1 MANVWYRGA
10 QCPSLRITRGR
21 ATDHGQMA
29 VVVQRAASSRRLGK
43 GPAERDPTDHG
54 GRKFHFR
61 VVYLAGKLMAE
72 KSSNSIYV
80 LPCQYVYV

>member
-1 MANVWYRGA
+1 MANVWYHGA
-10 QCPSLRITRGR
+10 QCPSLRITRRR
-21 ATDHGQMA
+21 ATDHGQVA

-43 GPAERDPTDHG
+43 GHAERVPTDHG
-54 GRKFHFR
+54 DRKFRFR
-61 VVYLAGKLMAE
+61 VVYLTEKLMAE